1 MVKFENFSKSYVKG
15 IKAVD
20 NLSLEIADG
29 DLFAFVG
36 LNGAGKSTTI
46 KSLVGILPFEEGRI
60 YVDGLDIK
68 DNIVATKKKMAYV
81 PDNPE
86 VYAFM
91 KGIDYIKF
99 ILSIYGEQ
107 YNEKEVEDFA
117 KELGIYNALGDLVS
131 SYSHGMKQKIVLL
144 AAFAHHPKYLILDE
158 PFVGLDPKA
167 THILKEK
174 MKDYVSKGNTIF
186 FSTHVLE
193 VAEKL
198 CNKVAIIKQGKL
210 VASGNMEDVVADSSL
225 EEVFLEI
232 FNEKEAKVNN
242 E

>member
-1 MVKFENFSKSYVKG
+1 MIEIKNFSKSYIKG
-15 IKAVD
+15 TKAVD
-20 NLSLEIADG
+20 DLSLTISDG
-29 DLFAFVG
+29 DLCAFVG

-46 KSLVGILPFEEGRI
+46 KALMGILPFEEGEI
-60 YVDGLDIK
+60 LVDGKNIK
-68 DNIVATKKKMAYV
+68 SNPVEIKKQMAYV

-99 ILSIYGEQ
+99 ILSIYGTPFD
-107 YNEKEVEDFA
+107 EKEMEDFA

-144 AAFAHHPKYLILDE
+144 AAFLHHPKILVLDE

-167 THILKEK
+167 THTLKEI
-174 MKDYVSKGNTIF
+174 MKEKCDEGCAFF
-186 FSTHVLE
+186 FSTHILE

-198 CNKVAIIKQGKL
+198 CNKIAIIKDGKII
-210 VASGNMEDVVADSSL
+210 VSGEMKKIIKDKSL
-225 EEVFLEI
+225 EDI
-232 FNEKEAKVNN
+232 FMELVDE
-242 E
+242 

>member
-20 NLSLEIADG
+20 NLNLEIEDG

-46 KSLVGILPFEEGRI
+46 KSLMGILPFEEGKI
-60 YVDGLDIK
+60 LIDGKSISEDPVGIK
-68 DNIVATKKKMAYV
+68 RKMAYV

-86 VYAFM
+86 VYSFM

-99 ILSIYGEQ
+99 MLSIYGVA
-107 YNEKEVEDFA
+107 YNEKEIEDLA

-174 MKDYVSKGNTIF
+174 MKSYVSEGNTIF

-210 VASGNMEDVVADSSL
+210 VASGNMEEITKDQSL
-225 EEVFLEI
+225 EDVFLEI
-232 FNEKEAKVNN
+232 FEEKEAKVD